1 MSQYFFQY
9 DNDLITTTENTSCSV
24 ERRLAQL
31 VQILKKKNMAVV
43 APPGAVATALGTV
56 PYWKQAGSA
65 SDTRPHRAVPVD
77 GAHRARSLTCTLT
90 AGPAQRKALAIRH
103 CTPTTTRR
111 RLRVGGVPTNAYLNP
126 PRPPDRRWRSPSGSA
141 VATGRT
147 DDPPFCCQTSSSGP
161 YGGGDLFERTRDYPR
176 LLPVDRLH
184 ICSQGNAF
192 LIF

>member
-1 MSQYFFQY
+1 
-9 DNDLITTTENTSCSV
+9 
-24 ERRLAQL
+24 
-31 VQILKKKNMAVV
+31 MAVV

-90 AGPAQRKALAIRH
+90 AGPAQRKALATRH
-103 CTPTTTRR
+103 CRRTTTRR
-111 RLRVGGVPTNAYLNP
+111 RLRVGGVPANTYLNP

-147 DDPPFCCQTSSSGP
+147 DDPPFCCLAARPLRADPTVAETSSSGP
-161 YGGGDLFERTRDYPR
+161 AITRDYYPIT
-176 LLPVDRLH
+176 P
-184 ICSQGNAF
+184 C
-192 LIF
+192 

>member
-1 MSQYFFQY
+1 
-9 DNDLITTTENTSCSV
+9 
-24 ERRLAQL
+24 
-31 VQILKKKNMAVV
+31 MAVV
-43 APPGAVATALGTV
+43 APPGAVAPALGTV

-65 SDTRPHRAVPVD
+65 SDMRPHRAVPVD

-111 RLRVGGVPTNAYLNP
+111 RLRVGGVPTNTYLNP

-147 DDPPFCCQTSSSGP
+147 DDPQDDPPFCCQLLPAGSRKLS
-161 YGGGDLFERTRDYPR
+161 YGGLSMSGLTKMKLKIRRFVSTLKYASFEGLNVP
-176 LLPVDRLH
+176 
-184 ICSQGNAF
+184 
-192 LIF
+192 